1 MNCHLTLQDHLIK
14 VSGDLMEES
23 SSLYVTPPHSWFGG
37 HRYCVSGDIMLLIY
51 HVTSCDH
58 AIKEFFGFKEESSS
72 LYIPTC
78 QV

>member
-37 HRYCVSGDIMLLIY
+37 HRYCVSGD
-51 HVTSCDH
+51 V
-58 AIKEFFGFKEESSS
+58 
-72 LYIPTC
+72 
-78 QV
+78 